1 MFSFTKMHGA
11 GNDFIVVHDPDRTF
25 PTTPDFVA
33 RLCAPHVGIACD
45 GLILVRPPTAPTA
58 HFRMDFVNPDGS
70 PAGMCG
76 NGARCA
82 ARFAH
87 DNGLAPASMRI
98 ETAAGLHLADILHD
112 TQVRITFPSTINP
125 VPKTVT
131 LSLPHDLAPLG
142 PLKNNHDRSGWGEHS
157 VRAVQAFHAARSE
170 SSPYQSSGA
179 TVSDAALTA
188 HFLDTG
194 VPHAVLPV
202 PLDALPTLDLPR
214 LGSWVRHHPAFAP
227 SGTNVDFIAR
237 PESPT
242 DPIPIR
248 TYERGVEAE
257 TLACGTGITASAL
270 VAIHLGWTTSPAT
283 LITPTGFALQ
293 VTLSPLTLTGPTAT
307 LYTATLS
314 PTLLP

>member
-1 MFSFTKMHGA
+1 MHGA

-25 PTTPDFVA
+25 PTAPAFVA

-45 GLILVRPPTAPTA
+45 GLILVRPPTAPAA

-82 ARFAH
+82 ARFAF
-87 DNGLAPASMRI
+87 DNHLAPASMRI
-98 ETAAGLHLADILHD
+98 ETAAGLHLADILPD
-112 TQVRITFPSTINP
+112 SQVRITFPSTVNP
-125 VPKTVT
+125 VPTA
-131 LSLPHDLAPLG
+131 LPLPL
-142 PLKNNHDRSGWGEHS
+142 PQALEHL
-157 VRAVQAFHAARSE
+157 VPQDHLE
-170 SSPYQSSGA
+170 
-179 TVSDAALTA
+179 T

-194 VPHAVLPV
+194 VPHAVIPV
-202 PLDALPTLDLPR
+202 PLETLPALDLPR

-237 PESPT
+237 PYDTSS
-242 DPIPIR
+242 PIPIR

-283 LITPTGFALQ
+283 LVTPTGYRLQ
-293 VTLSPLTLTGPTAT
+293 VTLSPLALTGPVAT
-307 LYTATLS
+307 LYTASLDS
-314 PTLLP
+314 SLLPV

>member
-1 MFSFTKMHGA
+1 MHGA

-25 PTTPDFVA
+25 PTDPAFVA
-33 RLCAPHVGIACD
+33 RLCAPHTGIACD
-45 GLILVRPPTAPTA
+45 GLILVRPPTDPTA

-98 ETAAGLHLADILHD
+98 ETAAGLHLADILPD
-112 TQVRITFPSTINP
+112 TQVRITFPSTVNP
-125 VPKTVT
+125 IPKTIAIP
-131 LSLPHDLAPLG
+131 LPQALAPLVS
-142 PLKNNHDRSGWGEHS
+142 LDHLEVHS
-157 VRAVQAFHAARSE
+157 
-170 SSPYQSSGA
+170 
-179 TVSDAALTA
+179 
-188 HFLDTG
+188 LDTG
-194 VPHAVLPV
+194 VPHAVIPI
-202 PLDALPTLDLPR
+202 PLDHLPTLDLPR

-237 PESPT
+237 PESPVA
-242 DPIPIR
+242 PIPIR

-283 LITPTGFALQ
+283 LVTPTGYRLQ

-314 PTLLP
+314 PSLLP

>member
-1 MFSFTKMHGA
+1 MKTLSNSSAPRPLVDSSSRRPLPIHFTKMHVA

-25 PTTPDFVA
+25 PTAPAFVA
-33 RLCAPHVGIACD
+33 RLCAPHTGIACD
-45 GLILVRPPTAPTA
+45 GLILVRPPTDPTA

-87 DNGLAPASMRI
+87 DNGIAPSSMRI
-98 ETAAGLHLADILHD
+98 ETAAGLHLADILPD
-112 TQVRITFPSTINP
+112 TQVRITFPATVNP
-125 VPKTVT
+125 VPQT
-131 LSLPHDLAPLG
+131 LALPLPQALAPLV
-142 PLKNNHDRSGWGEHS
+142 PLAHLEVHS
-157 VRAVQAFHAARSE
+157 
-170 SSPYQSSGA
+170 
-179 TVSDAALTA
+179 LN
-188 HFLDTG
+188 TG
-194 VPHAVLPV
+194 VPHAVIPV
-202 PLDALPTLDLPR
+202 PLSLLPTLDLPR

-237 PESPT
+237 PSDST
-242 DPIPIR
+242 SPIPIR

-283 LITPTGFALQ
+283 LVTPTGYRLQ
-293 VTLSPLTLTGPTAT
+293 VTLSPLTLTGPAAT

-314 PTLLP
+314 PSLLP